1 MLGFDHQTHP
11 VLLDDIPFRRFA
23 LKHFRQL
30 SFALAL
36 ISVPALA
43 QDPEAV
49 NHYRTGYD
57 LMQKR
62 SYRNAAIALEKAV
75 VADSTYGNAHYAL
88 ARAYKILNEYNKSI
102 SGFTAARA
110 LGTKPDRCAK
120 KLAQLY
126 YKAAVKSYGQKKYS
140 EAIAYFE
147 NALEFNPENAKALYA
162 MGLSYNGLRES
173 TKAKAA
179 FKKAINADAKY
190 AKAHKALGDIQRRD
204 RDYGPAAT
212 SYQAAINADAKYT
225 DAYGGLA
232 LVKFETTDVE
242 GIVPLM
248 EKALSIDAK
257 YAEGHLFL
265 GNALSQLGRQQ
276 DAVGP
281 LRRAAELD
289 SKNCEARFRLG
300 EAYYG
305 IGNYRQTI
313 EAAQQAT
320 RCQRDYR
327 AAEVLLGDGYFKL
340 SQFEEARSWYG
351 RAIADSRFKD
361 YATHQLE
368 EIKRLSKGP

>member
-1 MLGFDHQTHP
+1 M
-11 VLLDDIPFRRFA
+11 
-23 LKHFRQL
+23 KHFRHL

-43 QDPEAV
+43 LDPEAV
-49 NHYRTGYD
+49 NHFRTGYD

-75 VADSTYGNAHYAL
+75 VADPAYGNAHYVL
-88 ARAYKILNEYNKSI
+88 AQAYKVLNEYNKSI

-204 RDYGPAAT
+204 RDYGPA
-212 SYQAAINADAKYT
+212 
-225 DAYGGLA
+225 
-232 LVKFETTDVE
+232 
-242 GIVPLM
+242 
-248 EKALSIDAK
+248 
-257 YAEGHLFL
+257 
-265 GNALSQLGRQQ
+265 
-276 DAVGP
+276 
-281 LRRAAELD
+281 
-289 SKNCEARFRLG
+289 
-300 EAYYG
+300 
-305 IGNYRQTI
+305 
-313 EAAQQAT
+313 
-320 RCQRDYR
+320 
-327 AAEVLLGDGYFKL
+327 
-340 SQFEEARSWYG
+340 
-351 RAIADSRFKD
+351 
-361 YATHQLE
+361 
-368 EIKRLSKGP
+368 